1 MQSDEG
7 GGGGGGG
14 GGLDRRTHDDQA
26 GQEHKEPSKAA
37 ASMRKF
43 GQASL
48 SRAAFGFSPPARDCD
63 AVVVPRAV
71 LVNLPD
77 ESV

>member
-1 MQSDEG
+1 MQSDE
-7 GGGGGGG
+7 GGGGGG

-26 GQEHKEPSKAA
+26 GQEHKESSKVA

-48 SRAAFGFSPPARDCD
+48 SRAAFGFSPPARRDCD